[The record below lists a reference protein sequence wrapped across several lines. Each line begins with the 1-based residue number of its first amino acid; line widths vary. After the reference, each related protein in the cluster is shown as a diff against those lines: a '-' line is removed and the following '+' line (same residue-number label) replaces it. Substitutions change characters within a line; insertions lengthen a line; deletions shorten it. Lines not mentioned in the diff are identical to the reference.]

1 VNKPKLEGAYIAG
14 HKIVER
20 KFFSDDRG
28 SLLKVFEDEDEG
40 QLSFRPKIKQINLVE
55 TGQLG
60 TIRGMHVQLFPF
72 AEMKLVTCL
81 KGLVFD
87 VVVDLRKNSNT
98 FLEWSSCLLD
108 ASKNYSII
116 VPEGCAHGLQ
126 TLSEDVI
133 MLYAHTNNFTDE
145 HETGLNPLDPDLKIS
160 WPVLPIGISERD
172 SKLPTR
178 KEWLEKANEM

>member
-1 VNKPKLEGAYIAG
+1 VNKPKLEGANIAG

-28 SLLKVFEDEDEG
+28 SLLKVFEDEDVD
-40 QLSFRPKIKQINLVE
+40 QLSFRPQIKQINLVE
-55 TGQLG
+55 TRKIG
-60 TIRGMHVQLFPF
+60 TIRGMHVQLSPF

-87 VVVDLRKNSNT
+87 VVIDLRNNSDT

-108 ASKNYSII
+108 ASENYSII

-126 TLSEDVI
+126 TLSKDVI

-145 HETGLNPLDPDLKIS
+145 RETGLNPLDPDLMIS
-160 WPVLPIGISERD
+160 WPAPPTGISERD

-178 KEWLEKANEM
+178 KNWLEKANEM

>member
-1 VNKPKLEGAYIAG
+1 MNKPKLEGANIAG

-20 KFFSDDRG
+20 KFFSDNRG
-28 SLLKVFEDEDEG
+28 SLLKVFEDQDAER
-40 QLSFRPKIKQINLVE
+40 LSFRPKIKQINVVE
-55 TGQLG
+55 TREIG
-60 TIRGMHVQLFPF
+60 TIRGMHVQPFPF

-87 VVVDLRKNSNT
+87 VVIDLRKNSET

-108 ASKNYSII
+108 ANQNYSIV

-145 HETGLNPLDPDLKIS
+145 RETGLNPLDLDLMIS
-160 WPVLPIGISERD
+160 WPALPTGVSERD

-178 KEWLEKANEM
+178 KQWLEKANEM